1 MRGSGVSAAH
11 RCGGTRRG
19 AAWGWCS
26 SETPQNTR
34 WVCGPEARGWG
45 RERFWPVAPPYLSLT
60 RQVLGFLELSQGV
73 SSLAQVS

>member
-19 AAWGWCS
+19 ATRGWCS

-34 WVCGPEARGWG
+34 WVCGSEAGG
-45 RERFWPVAPPYLSLT
+45 RDGEGFWPDGPPYLSLT
-60 RQVLGFLELSQGV
+60 LQVLGFLELSRAV
-73 SSLAQVS
+73 SSLVQVS